1 MPPLDHAPM
10 IGIGVVA
17 SMDPALLDLV
27 KATRPLPHET
37 LKPLPVQ
44 LYEMARLR
52 ASRAI
57 GPRYYL
63 SAGLNRRD
71 VPGAAVMGHI
81 NADEYRR
88 FIRRVNPPEQRTPL
102 NSKVEQ
108 KRRLLAAGIPTPAP
122 IYGAEPGQADPA
134 ALGQAL
140 AAHDGTRIAVKP
152 TSSFGGEGF
161 RSFTVAGGGDG
172 VRLIDGNGHETTP
185 AELVVAMGGGLM
197 VERYLQQHPWYAAVN
212 ASSVNTW
219 RIWVMK
225 QREAGQ
231 ARAVLA
237 YLRMGRAGS
246 AVDNMGG
253 GGLYAPLRADGAL
266 GAGEDGT
273 IFRRRYAVHP
283 DSGAPL
289 DGAHPPFLAE
299 AIALA
304 ERALDAIP
312 ALAFAGMDIAVAPD
326 GPVVIEVN
334 AEPDR
339 MGAARVGL
347 PFKQWLAE
355 RGIEV

>member
-1 MPPLDHAPM
+1 
-10 IGIGVVA
+10 
-17 SMDPALLDLV
+17 MDPALLDLV
-27 KATRPLPHET
+27 KATRPLPHES
-37 LKPLPVQ
+37 LKSLPVQ

-63 SAGLNRRD
+63 SAGLNRRN
-71 VPGAAVMGHI
+71 VPGTTVMGHI

-88 FIRRVNPPEQRTPL
+88 FIQQVNPPEQRTPL

-108 KRRLLAAGIPTPAP
+108 KRLLVAAGVPTPAP
-122 IYGAEPGQADPA
+122 IYGAEPGQADPV
-134 ALGQAL
+134 ALDHAL

-161 RSFTVAGGGDG
+161 RSFVVAAHADG
-172 VRLIDGNGHETTP
+172 VHLIDDDGHVTTP
-185 AELVVAMGGGLM
+185 AELIVAMGGGLM
-197 VERYLQQHPWYAAVN
+197 VESYLWQHPWYAAVN

-225 QREAGQ
+225 QGEAGP

-246 AVDNMGG
+246 AVDNMCG

-273 IFRRRYAVHP
+273 IFRRRFAVHP
-283 DSGAPL
+283 DSGTPL

-347 PFKQWLAE
+347 PFKQWLAD